1 MWNQTLLRKIWAIP
15 GMVVVSTSL
24 LWVSPSYA
32 GNEIEIQALAD
43 IIPACDILGQT
54 VGRLGE
60 KIDGDGNSDG
70 FSLPR
75 VQSAPDGVGELAFVG
90 LSCNLAGNSTLA
102 TITSPQQVSGG
113 ERLPILVAT
122 TRMYAAAE
130 RVPATGVNSSFTTL
144 ADSFEGALPIIAV
157 SGDETIRTS
166 DAVNILGLGSVYD
179 ASNAT
184 FAFGFEIIS
193 NIERIPAGQY
203 AFSTTLSVVPR

>member
-1 MWNQTLLRKIWAIP
+1 MLNQALLRKIWAIP
-15 GMVVVSTSL
+15 GIVVVSTSL

-60 KIDGDGNSDG
+60 KIDGDGNTDG

-75 VQSAPDGVGELAFVG
+75 VQSAPGGVGELAFVG
-90 LSCNLAGNSTLA
+90 LSCNLTGNSTMA

-113 ERLPILVAT
+113 ERLPILVGT
-122 TRMYAAAE
+122 TRMYAAAD
-130 RVPATGVNSSFTTL
+130 RVPAVGVNNSPQTL
-144 ADSFEGALPIIAV
+144 ANSFRDALPIIAV
-157 SGDETIRTS
+157 SGDERIRTS
-166 DAVNILGLGSVYD
+166 DAVNILGLGSAYQET
-179 ASNAT
+179 NAT

-203 AFSTTLSVVPR
+203 AFSTILSVVPR

>member
-1 MWNQTLLRKIWAIP
+1 MWNQTLLRKIWGIP
-15 GMVVVSTSL
+15 GMVIVSTSL

-32 GNEIEIQALAD
+32 GNDIEIQALAD

-54 VGRLGE
+54 VGRLRE
-60 KIDGDGNSDG
+60 KIDGDGNDG

-75 VQSAPDGVGELAFVG
+75 VQSAPGGAGELAFVG
-90 LSCNLAGNSTLA
+90 LSCNLADNSTLA

-122 TRMYAAAE
+122 TRMYAAAD
-130 RVPATGVNSSFTTL
+130 RIPATGVNSSITTL
-144 ADSFEGALPIIAV
+144 ADSFRDALPIIAV

-166 DAVNILGLGSVYD
+166 NAVKVLGSGSAYNE
-179 ASNAT
+179 SNAT

-203 AFSTTLSVVPR
+203 AFSTTLSVVPQ

>member
-1 MWNQTLLRKIWAIP
+1 MLNQTLLRKIWAIP
-15 GMVVVSTSL
+15 GMLVVSTSL
-24 LWVSPSYA
+24 LWVTPSYA

-60 KIDGDGNSDG
+60 KIDGDGDGEG

-75 VQSAPDGVGELAFVG
+75 VISAPGGAGELAFVG
-90 LSCNLAGNSTLA
+90 LSCNLTGNSTLA

-113 ERLPILVAT
+113 ERIPILVGT
-122 TRMYAAAE
+122 TRMYAAPD
-130 RVPATGVNSSFTTL
+130 RIPGVGVNSTPQTL
-144 ADSFEGALPIIAV
+144 ADSFKDALPIIAV
-157 SGDETIRTS
+157 SGDERIRTS
-166 DAVNILGLGSVYD
+166 DAVNILGLGSVYE